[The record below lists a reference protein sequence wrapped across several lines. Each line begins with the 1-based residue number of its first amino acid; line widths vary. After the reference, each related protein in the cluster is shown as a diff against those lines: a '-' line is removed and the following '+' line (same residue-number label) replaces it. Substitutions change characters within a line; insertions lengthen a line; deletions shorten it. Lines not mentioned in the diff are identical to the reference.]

1 MSNAQDYAKR
11 AQDKVIIL
19 KLAQAYPPSAYDKV
33 MLGALMMRYKDDPD
47 IYPDVELVIRTYR
60 LTPKELFK
68 QCREIWASGFRPE
81 DLNAGGSAWDAQ
93 TTTEEN

>member
-1 MSNAQDYAKR
+1 MTDYAQR
-11 AQDKVIIL
+11 ANDKVIIL
-19 KLAQAYPPSAYDKV
+19 KLAQAYPPSAYEKV

-47 IYPDVELVIRTYR
+47 VYPDVLLVIRTYR

-81 DLNAGGSAWDAQ
+81 DLDAGGSAWDAQ
-93 TTTEEN
+93 SVAEEGQH